1 MSNLMRLVAGELK
14 RLVKYNILPVSLVT
28 AVIWI
33 VLFLFQ
39 SANEARNI
47 APLLIF
53 VDATMMAI
61 LLLGASHHLEKQDG
75 TIRTMMVL
83 PVSLGQILAAKTI
96 ASLVLAVESAVVTS
110 AALFF
115 IHRITFSY
123 ALLLL
128 FVAIAGAA
136 HAAIG
141 FVFSLNSRDF
151 TAMLGLVMG
160 YVFVFTL
167 PSILYT
173 FGAIDPKY
181 EWLLMLSP
189 SHSAS
194 HLITSVVRGEFKV
207 AMVVVGCLYLAV
219 LTATLFRFVV
229 YPQFRDNAARG

>member
-110 AALFF
+110 APVFGTHVQLRLASPVCC
-115 IHRITFSY
+115 HS
-123 ALLLL
+123 
-128 FVAIAGAA
+128 GAA

>member
-47 APLLIF
+47 APLL
-53 VDATMMAI
+53 
-61 LLLGASHHLEKQDG
+61 
-75 TIRTMMVL
+75 
-83 PVSLGQILAAKTI
+83 
-96 ASLVLAVESAVVTS
+96 
-110 AALFF
+110 
-115 IHRITFSY
+115 
-123 ALLLL
+123 
-128 FVAIAGAA
+128 
-136 HAAIG
+136 
-141 FVFSLNSRDF
+141 
-151 TAMLGLVMG
+151 
-160 YVFVFTL
+160 FTL

>member
-96 ASLVLAVESAVVTS
+96 ASLVLAVESAVVT
-110 AALFF
+110 
-115 IHRITFSY
+115 
-123 ALLLL
+123 
-128 FVAIAGAA
+128 
-136 HAAIG
+136 
-141 FVFSLNSRDF
+141 
-151 TAMLGLVMG
+151 
-160 YVFVFTL
+160 
-167 PSILYT
+167 
-173 FGAIDPKY
+173 
-181 EWLLMLSP
+181 
-189 SHSAS
+189 
-194 HLITSVVRGEFKV
+194 
-207 AMVVVGCLYLAV
+207 
-219 LTATLFRFVV
+219 
-229 YPQFRDNAARG
+229 